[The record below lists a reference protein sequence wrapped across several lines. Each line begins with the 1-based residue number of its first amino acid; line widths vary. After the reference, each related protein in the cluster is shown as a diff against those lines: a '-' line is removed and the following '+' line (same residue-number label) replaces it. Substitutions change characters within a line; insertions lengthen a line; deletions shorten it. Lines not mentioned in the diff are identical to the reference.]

1 MSALTVQL
9 VAAAWLALLGGGAW
23 TWRRVRDKRVQRRVQ
38 RAIAMHGGEERA
50 ATPGAE
56 VSIFRPVEGRSWL
69 ARLGQRVEAR
79 YPLLDAR
86 RTLPKAA
93 AFGLAMGAGAW
104 GAMWFLEVASG
115 WWTIPSVAA
124 AAVAAGWYAL
134 SWFQARRATE
144 FVRQFPEVVDQ
155 IVRLAGAGVPPLQ
168 AIAVVSED
176 AKPPVAPI
184 LCSIRDGLMAGL
196 DADITLRAASERVRL
211 AEFTLFTAVIGLQ
224 RRAGGGISAPFSNLA
239 TTLRERRST
248 ALKARASTAQ
258 TRLTLLV
265 LTLLPVVVLVA
276 QNFIAPQSVE
286 ILFNSEQGQVLLRLG
301 IGLIVAG
308 LLIARSIGARG
319 ER

>member
-23 TWRRVRDKRVQRRVQ
+23 TWRRVRDKRVRRRVQ
-38 RAIAMHGGEERA
+38 RATAMHGGEEGT

-56 VSIFRPVEGRSWL
+56 VSIFRPVGSRSWL
-69 ARLGQRVEAR
+69 ARLGQRVETR

-86 RTLPKAA
+86 RALPKAA

-115 WWTIPSVAA
+115 WWTMPSVAA
-124 AAVAAGWYAL
+124 AAVAAAWYAL

-184 LCSIRDGLMAGL
+184 LRSIRDELMAGL

-239 TTLRERRST
+239 ATLRERRST

-308 LLIARSIGARG
+308 LLIARNIGTRY